1 MEGNPFIRPYLLGV
15 LALGRPPWIST
26 IFSIPINS
34 TGCFWLIGLPKKTCR
49 KATNQTKEDSY
60 WKSFFLA
67 QSWILLNSD
76 HRFPK
81 QRWWFHRHILGKIH
95 AVWPI
100 FQIDGLFS
108 PPRNNINNQHH
119 RSQHLLGVFGGGNY
133 LQFTQLTLGSA
144 SPRFGPVRV
153 MLGSNE
159 GNVLCDVS

>member
-1 MEGNPFIRPYLLGV
+1 MCWHWVGPLGFPPYSAFL
-15 LALGRPPWIST
+15 ST
-26 IFSIPINS
+26 RQAVFDWSVYQ
-34 TGCFWLIGLPKKTCR
+34 KKTCR